1 MNTKPFQTI
10 IILMFV
16 VFAAACVRGQNS
28 RTNSASRIYRDRVEP
43 HWFADATGETNQFW
57 YRVNLPDNGREF
69 IVVNAA
75 TGKREPAFDQKRV
88 AAALSQIL
96 VKTVDAE
103 HLPVE
108 NLDFSR
114 DGKTITLSGLDA
126 SWKLDLQNYS
136 LTPASEN
143 FEGNRLRATRFVHAS
158 SNTGGETEIKFVNR
172 LTEDADLFW
181 IDPDGKHVAYGSL
194 PPGGNRTLHTYAGHV
209 WLAATRAGTVLA
221 VFQAEDT
228 AGLAVIDRQ
237 GFGGRRRGEGN
248 DNGVRPPPT
257 GISPDGKWEAI
268 VNGNNL
274 FLRELSTG
282 AETQLTYDANP
293 NSTYA
298 RDEEFER
305 NVNMQFDTQ
314 DAPTPTPEVYWSPD
328 SKRVVAMR
336 SQPGTERKVYEV
348 ESSPHDQLQ
357 PKLTSYPYLKAGD
370 EVPVSKPHLFDVTA
384 KKEIPVD

>member
-1 MNTKPFQTI
+1 M
-10 IILMFV
+10 LV
-16 VFAAACVRGQNS
+16 VFVAACASGQNT
-28 RTNSASRIYRDRVEP
+28 RTNSAGRIYRDRVEP
-43 HWFADATGETNQFW
+43 HWFAGASGETNQFW

-69 IVVNAA
+69 IMVNAA

-88 AAALSQIL
+88 ASALSQSL

-108 NLDFSR
+108 NLEFSR

-158 SNTGGETEIKFVNR
+158 RNTGGETEIKFVNR

-237 GFGGRRRGEGN
+237 GFGGRRRGE
-248 DNGVRPPPT
+248 R
-257 GISPDGKWEAI
+257 
-268 VNGNNL
+268 
-274 FLRELSTG
+274 
-282 AETQLTYDANP
+282 Q
-293 NSTYA
+293 
-298 RDEEFER
+298 
-305 NVNMQFDTQ
+305 
-314 DAPTPTPEVYWSPD
+314 
-328 SKRVVAMR
+328 
-336 SQPGTERKVYEV
+336 
-348 ESSPHDQLQ
+348 
-357 PKLTSYPYLKAGD
+357 
-370 EVPVSKPHLFDVTA
+370 
-384 KKEIPVD
+384 